1 MLVEQLMATDVI
13 TTTPDATLKEVD
25 ELFSLNAISGAP
37 VLDDGLLVGVISQ
50 SDVIRVL
57 YDQQVAANEV
67 SQYFLSPYPISMP
80 SVSAITMER
89 SKIADRIVNTTV
101 NEAMPARRHP
111 RRGPAHGRRVRAP
124 RARHRRGRPA
134 RRYPDRP
141 RSGRSGRHR
150 PLGPRQSHVQ
160 AGALPP
166 P

>member
-89 SKIADRIVNTTV
+89 SKIADRMVNTTV
-101 NEAMPARRHP
+101 NEAMTPVPITVSPTDDIRDAAQRMVDAFVH
-111 RRGPAHGRRVRAP
+111 RVLVTDEGGQLVGILTAL
-124 RARHRRGRPA
+124 
-134 RRYPDRP
+134 D
-141 RSGRSGRHR
+141 
-150 PLGPRQSHVQ
+150 L
-160 AGALPP
+160 AGLVATDL
-166 P
+166 